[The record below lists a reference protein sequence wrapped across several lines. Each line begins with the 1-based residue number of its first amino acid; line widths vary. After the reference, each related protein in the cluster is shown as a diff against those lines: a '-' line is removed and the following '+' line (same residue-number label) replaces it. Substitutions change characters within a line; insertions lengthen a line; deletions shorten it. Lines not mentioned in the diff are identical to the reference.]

1 VKASEIHM
9 AILLVFFGLQFC
21 DAATTLAFL
30 SRGVLEANPLISV
43 LMALVA
49 SPAMALAL
57 IKVGGCALGVY
68 AWTSGR
74 TRLLR
79 RANLFFAACVAWNL
93 VALVKV

>member
-1 VKASEIHM
+1 M
-9 AILLVFFGLQFC
+9 AILFLFLSLQLC

-30 SRGVLEANPLISV
+30 HRGVAEANPLIAG
-43 LMALVA
+43 LMALVH
-49 SPAMALAL
+49 SPALSLAL
-57 IKVGGCALGVY
+57 IKLGACALGVF

-93 VALVKV
+93 LALATA